1 MTQVWIGVVIIFFYF
16 FGKQGGK
23 SCTDCWALLLQEANA
38 IKNIACILLRKTG
51 RKILCSCKGSRILLR
66 KTGRIIM
73 KEYIAKVVD
82 GKDLTEEEAKKA
94 MEIMLSGEATQA
106 QIAAFLTAM
115 RMKGETLEELIGL
128 ASVLRDKAET
138 ITPKAENYVDLV
150 GTGGDCT
157 YTFNI
162 STTSAFVVA
171 AAGLPVA
178 KHGNRSISSKSG
190 AGDVLEALGVN
201 IMAEPA
207 LVQKCVD
214 EVGIGFMFAQLFN
227 KSMKYVGQARKEM
240 GVRTVFNILGPL
252 ANPSRAKNMVVGVYS
267 PALTEKIAKAM
278 SKLGVERGFV
288 ISGNDNMDEFTLSG
302 TTTVSE
308 INGDDVKTYE
318 VTPEQFGLK
327 RVSLEELRGGDGVQN
342 AAITK
347 AILSGEEKGA
357 KRDIVLLNA
366 GATLYIGGVADSIE
380 SGVKLAAETIDS
392 GKAMKK
398 LEELVRVSNS

>member
-1 MTQVWIGVVIIFFYF
+1 
-16 FGKQGGK
+16 
-23 SCTDCWALLLQEANA
+23 
-38 IKNIACILLRKTG
+38 
-51 RKILCSCKGSRILLR
+51 
-66 KTGRIIM
+66 M
-73 KEYIAKVVD
+73 KEYIAKAVD
-82 GKDLTEEEAKKA
+82 GKDLTQEEAKKA

-138 ITPKAENYVDLV
+138 ITPKSENYVDLV

-162 STTSAFVVA
+162 STTSAFVAA

-214 EVGIGFMFAQLFN
+214 EMGI
-227 KSMKYVGQARKEM
+227 
-240 GVRTVFNILGPL
+240 RTVFNILGPL

-278 SKLGVERGFV
+278 GRLGVERGFV

-308 INGDDVKTYE
+308 IDGENVKTYE

-327 RVSLEELRGGDGVQN
+327 RASLEELRGGDGAQN
-342 AAITK
+342 AEITK
-347 AILSGEEKGA
+347 AILSGKETGA
-357 KRDIVLLNA
+357 KREIVLLNA
-366 GATLYIGGVADSIE
+366 GATLYIGGVAESIE